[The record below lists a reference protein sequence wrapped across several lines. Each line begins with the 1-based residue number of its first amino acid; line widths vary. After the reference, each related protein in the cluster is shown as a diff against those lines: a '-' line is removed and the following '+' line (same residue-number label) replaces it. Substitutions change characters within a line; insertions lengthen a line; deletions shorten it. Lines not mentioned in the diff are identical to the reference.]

1 MKRTILL
8 FGTLFLLFSSCI
20 ELQEVNVVS
29 FGKVKLETID
39 GNMAK
44 VNVDVELANANF
56 FGIKI
61 RPSVLDVYVE
71 EEYIGKV
78 YLLEKVKIKKKSTQ
92 VYNAKIQ
99 LEGEEGILRK
109 VIKYSLK
116 KELKIRLSGNVK
128 GSVYGIPKKVK
139 VNETKTIDGRKL
151 MTQIPFLN

>member
-8 FGTLFLLFSSCI
+8 FGALFLLFSSCI
-20 ELQEVNVVS
+20 ELEEVNVVS
-29 FGKVKLETID
+29 IGKVKLETID
-39 GNMAK
+39 GTMAT
-44 VNVDVELANANF
+44 VNVDVELENANF

-61 RPSVLDVYVE
+61 KPSVLDIYVE

-99 LEGEEGILRK
+99 LAGEDGILLK
-109 VIKYSLK
+109 VVKYSLK
-116 KELKIRLSGNVK
+116 KELKIRLTGNVK
-128 GSVYGIPKKVK
+128 GSVYGFPKKVQ

-151 MTQIPFLN
+151 MMQIPFLN